1 MHKSIFMA
9 AVVLSAASFDPAFA
23 KKPVHHRHLGH
34 AQALT
39 VQPGGPYGQSTGYR
53 YDWQAGDCDI
63 TNKMSLNTCTNGGR

>member
-9 AVVLSAASFDPAFA
+9 AMVLSAASFDPAIA
-23 KKPVHHRHLGH
+23 KKTVHHRHLSH

-39 VQPGGPYGQSTGYR
+39 AHPGAPYGQSTGYR

-63 TNKMSLNTCTNGGR
+63 TNKTSLNTCSNGGL